1 VNLLQFW
8 EVSHMDAVALPDE
21 CIDWAK
27 LRGRYKATS
36 HGVYLNAGSRG
47 LMSDT
52 ARAAGETHLRSDC
65 ESPGSNPART
75 QQLAEARDTFA
86 HLIHAESGTVAL
98 TKNVSE
104 GLNIIAT
111 AVDWQPGDNSSAPTS
126 NMPTTF
132 TCGWLSRER
141 ASTCATYRRVTES
154 SMPRPWRQLST
165 AAPGW

>member
-1 VNLLQFW
+1 
-8 EVSHMDAVALPDE
+8 MDAVALPDE
-21 CIDWAK
+21 GIDWAK

-36 HGVYLNAGSRG
+36 RGVYLNAGSRG

-111 AVDWQPGDNSSAPTS
+111 AVD
-126 NMPTTF
+126 
-132 TCGWLSRER
+132 
-141 ASTCATYRRVTES
+141 
-154 SMPRPWRQLST
+154 
-165 AAPGW
+165 